1 VIQNANGWIVYY
13 KVEAYTASEQA
24 GKILYDNGITP
35 VYVSDNPVLNA
46 QHVVFEA
53 AKAFANGLPYH
64 AALAG
69 VTSAPAELLGLG
81 DRIGKVKAGFDA
93 DLVVWDSDPLSVG
106 ATPIQVWID
115 GAEQFKN
122 PVKLNKPVSS
132 PILSH
137 LKPFLSE
144 ESEEIGENA
153 IIQGFSRILI
163 PSKSLASTLDE
174 PVTVIIDNGRIVC
187 AGTCTDH
194 ISVALL
200 KGTPIIQLSNGY
212 LTPPITAFGS
222 SLGLVEIDSQ
232 SDTQDG
238 PFSNTWSRAVDGLA
252 LHGKPLMRA
261 YEHGVT
267 RAISAPSTGSID
279 AQGVSVGFSTGS
291 KNALDE
297 GGVWAEVVAAHYTL
311 TLGAK
316 SEKTPSISSAIGV
329 LRNKLLHA
337 IFSNETISAQESF
350 SEKAYLR
357 KVVMGELPI
366 VLSVHSADT
375 IAAIIRLK
383 EDIKAARSTSLSD
396 ASTRSSK
403 ELRLVI
409 LGAAESHLVADQ
421 LAAAGIAVVLA
432 PLLAYSQ
439 TWDQRR
445 SLTGA
450 PLTNGTAIDALLD
463 AGVLVAIGA
472 SEVWETR
479 DLRWMAGWAWNN
491 RIGKLSEE
499 EALALVG
506 RNIYKALGLKAETL
520 DEFLIWEGSPL
531 EIQGRLRGRA
541 VGDYES
547 FLQASP

>member
-1 VIQNANGWIVYY
+1 VYY

-24 GKILYDNGITP
+24 GKILNENGITP

-64 AALAG
+64 VALAG
-69 VTSAPAELLGLG
+69 VTSASAELLGLG
-81 DRIGKVKAGFDA
+81 DRIGKVRAGFDA
-93 DLVVWDSDPLSVG
+93 DIVVWDSDPLSLG

-115 GAEQFKN
+115 GAEQFKD
-122 PVKLNKPVSS
+122 PVLLNKPVSP

-137 LKPFLSE
+137 IEPVHSE
-144 ESEEIGENA
+144 ESKEIGENA
-153 IIQGFSRILI
+153 IVQGISKILI
-163 PSKSLASTLDE
+163 PSKKSTSTLDDLG
-174 PVTVIIDNGRIVC
+174 TVVIVNGTIVC

-194 ISVALL
+194 ISAARSQ
-200 KGTPIIQLSNGY
+200 GAPIIQLNNGY
-212 LTPPITAFGS
+212 LTLPITAFGS
-222 SLGLVEIDSQ
+222 SLGLVEIDAQ

-238 PFSNTWSRAVDGLA
+238 PFSKTWSRAVDGLA
-252 LHGKPLMRA
+252 LGGKQLIQA
-261 YEHGVT
+261 YKHGVT

-291 KNALDE
+291 KNALDN
-297 GGVWAEVVAAHYTL
+297 GGVWAEAVAAHYTL

-316 SEKTPSISSAIGV
+316 SEETPSISSAIGV
-329 LRNKLLHA
+329 LRDKLLLA
-337 IFSNETISAQESF
+337 VFSNETISAQENF

-357 KVVMGELPI
+357 KVVTGEMPI

-383 EDIKAARSTSLSD
+383 GDIEEAISKSSSATSQS
-396 ASTRSSK
+396 SSK
-403 ELRLVI
+403 KLRLVI
-409 LGAAESHLVADQ
+409 LGAAESHLVAPQ
-421 LAAAGIAVVLA
+421 LAASGVSVVLA

-439 TWDQRR
+439 SWDQRR

-463 AGVLVAIGA
+463 AGVVVAIGV

-479 DLRWMAGWAWNN
+479 DLKWMAGWAWNN
-491 RIGKLSEE
+491 RIGNLSEE
-499 EALALVG
+499 EALDLVG

-520 DEFLIWEGSPL
+520 EEFLIWEGSPF

-541 VGDYES
+541 VGDCAN
-547 FLQASP
+547 FLQAAL